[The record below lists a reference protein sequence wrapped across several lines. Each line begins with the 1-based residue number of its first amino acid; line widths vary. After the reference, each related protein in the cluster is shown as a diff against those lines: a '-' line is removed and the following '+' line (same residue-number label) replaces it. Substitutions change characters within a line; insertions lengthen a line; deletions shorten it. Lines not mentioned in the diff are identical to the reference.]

1 MNPNDRSSQ
10 TIGDQYAGLG
20 AEAGEKGYYERCHE
34 LLNIAK
40 KYGAGQT
47 LRPWHHIARGNCFG
61 MQARLVEDPAKRS
74 VLRQLAKLQ
83 YQEAA
88 RINPALPEA
97 QHGQQWIDSEI
108 ERDLSVQ
115 SADASEQTDA
125 EEAELALQTENSI
138 ASEDSKP
145 ADTES

>member
-1 MNPNDRSSQ
+1 
-10 TIGDQYAGLG
+10 
-20 AEAGEKGYYERCHE
+20 
-34 LLNIAK
+34 
-40 KYGAGQT
+40 
-47 LRPWHHIARGNCFG
+47 

-97 QHGQQWIDSEI
+97 QHGQQWIEYET
-108 ERDLSVQ
+108 ERDLSEQ

-125 EEAELALQTENSI
+125 EEAEPTPQSENSTG
-138 ASEDSKP
+138 SEDSKP

>member
-10 TIGDQYAGLG
+10 TIGDQYAALG
-20 AEAGEKGYYERCHE
+20 AEAGEKGYYDRCHE

-40 KYGAGQT
+40 KYGAGET
-47 LRPWHHIARGNCFG
+47 LHPWHHIARGNCFG

-74 VLRQLAKLQ
+74 VLRQLARLQ

-97 QHGQQWIDSEI
+97 EHGQKWIDRETA
-108 ERDLSVQ
+108 RDLELKTSNE
-115 SADASEQTDA
+115 AEQTDA
-125 EEAELALQTENSI
+125 EEAEPALQAENTT
-138 ASEDSKP
+138 DSKDSQP
-145 ADTES
+145 ADDET

>member
-10 TIGDQYAGLG
+10 TIGDQYARLG
-20 AEAGEKGYYERCHE
+20 AEAGEKGYYDRCHE

-61 MQARLVEDPAKRS
+61 MQARIVEDPEKRS
-74 VLRQLAKLQ
+74 ELRQLARLQ

-97 QHGQQWIDSEI
+97 QHGQQWIDSET
-108 ERDLSVQ
+108 ERDLSEQ

-125 EEAELALQTENSI
+125 EEAEPTPHAENSTG
-138 ASEDSKP
+138 SEDSKP
-145 ADTES
+145 ADNES